1 MDVKLLSFTFSAF
14 LLGGVFVGAN
24 ASGCADIEKVKTAI
38 GDISDFYGDVRPS
51 VDCQR
56 QIGRIDKLVCGD
68 DELRLIEQLD
78 TKAWVYAGCAT
89 RRNATQR
96 PARPE
101 ADAMLGCTLSDCIS
115 GKVCARRPSAFW
127 YCIFRNSTEVNSHV
141 SGETWI
147 NDQRSQQSRR
157 LSSDVEQDER
167 RARQGQRQTAARRH
181 RGP

>member
-78 TKAWVYAGCAT
+78 TKAWVYAYE
-89 RRNATQR
+89 NATKR
-96 PARPE
+96 ELNHR
-101 ADAMLGCTLSDCIS
+101 
-115 GKVCARRPSAFW
+115 K
-127 YCIFRNSTEVNSHV
+127 RNLDTQ
-141 SGETWI
+141 WI
-147 NDQRSQQSRR
+147 NTIRDKCGDASCLCRVYKDHTNDSLGGRSPYY
-157 LSSDVEQDER
+157 E
-167 RARQGQRQTAARRH
+167 G
-181 RGP
+181 